1 MRTAAVTGRLS
12 AVVYPVGV
20 VVRHT
25 WVRGWFIVLT
35 DALRAFRFTLDP
47 TRVQEE
53 VLLRQAGAAR
63 GAFNHAG

>member
-1 MRTAAVTGRLS
+1 MRTAAVAGRLS
-12 AVVYPVGV
+12 AVVSPAGV

-25 WVRGWFIVLT
+25 WVRGWFIET
-35 DALRAFRFTLDP
+35 LRAFRFKLDP